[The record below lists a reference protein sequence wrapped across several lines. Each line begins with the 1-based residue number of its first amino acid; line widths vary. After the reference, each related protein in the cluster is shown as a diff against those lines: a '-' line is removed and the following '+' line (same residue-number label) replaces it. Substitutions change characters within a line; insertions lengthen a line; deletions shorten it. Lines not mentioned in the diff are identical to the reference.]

1 MDNVD
6 FYKINENKGGCNM
19 EYFEKKI
26 TYLRGLCDGSGY
38 PPDSKE
44 GKIFH
49 GILDVLD
56 DIAFMLESYMEDDDD
71 FDEMLYDDSEEPSY
85 LYSFICPNCGNEIEV
100 DEQTMENEQEI
111 VCPEC
116 SNTIPV
122 GTADVDELKF

>member
-1 MDNVD
+1 
-6 FYKINENKGGCNM
+6 M

-56 DIAFMLESYMEDDDD
+56 DMAFMLESYMEEVDD
-71 FDEMLYDDSEEPSY
+71 FDDMMCDDEEEQVQY
-85 LYSFICPNCGNEIEV
+85 LYSFIWPECGQEV
-100 DEQTMENEQEI
+100 QVEDETMENEQVL
-111 VCPEC
+111 VCPKC
-116 SNTIPV
+116 GNSIPV
-122 GTADVDELKF
+122 GTLDVDELNF